1 MGGFHTFALSFSII
15 SILTGAVT
23 LYGHGLGYGGPRVMS
38 LGWLLVSA
46 MTLCVALSMAEL
58 ASALP
63 TAGALYHWSSILGGK
78 GWGWLTAW
86 MNLLGQLAIT
96 ASIDVGLAEFLAP
109 LLGLAPSRATV
120 LLLAA
125 LVLASHGLLNHVG
138 TRVVGALN
146 ALSAWYHL
154 AGVALVVLAFAA
166 LAPMQPAS
174 FLLQGVSHQPVPS
187 YAYGFAVG
195 LLQAQWTFTGYDAS
209 AHVSEETRDARRNA
223 PWGIV
228 LSVAVSAVAGALLLA
243 AVTLSIQDLRLA
255 TSAPNAFIYV
265 STHAL
270 GARLG
275 SMVVWV
281 CVGAMWF
288 CGLGSVTSCSRM
300 LWAFA
305 RDGGVPWSPSL
316 AAVSDTFKTPHNAV
330 WTSVVG
336 AFLVALWSG
345 AYSVMTALSTL
356 ALYVSYALPVA
367 LAVRARRRGSH
378 PPFGPWNLG
387 RWRGVVNA
395 LALGWVVV
403 VSVLFVL
410 PPNLRTGYTFLGALG
425 ALGAAWALRERR
437 RFRGPPGLVES
448 G

>member
-1 MGGFHTFALSFSII
+1 
-15 SILTGAVT
+15 
-23 LYGHGLGYGGPRVMS
+23 
-38 LGWLLVSA
+38 

-78 GWGWLTAW
+78 GLGWLTAW

-96 ASIDVGLAEFLAP
+96 ASIDVGLAEFLAA
-109 LLGLAPSRATV
+109 LLGLSPARGTV
-120 LLLAA
+120 LALAA
-125 LVLASHGLLNHVG
+125 LILASHGFLNHVG
-138 TRVVGALN
+138 TRVVGVLN

-154 AGVALVVLAFAA
+154 AGVALVVAAFAL
-166 LAPMQPAS
+166 LAPHQPPE
-174 FLLQGVSHQPVPS
+174 FLLVGVTHQPVPS

-228 LSVAVSAVAGALLLA
+228 LSVAVSAVAGAALLA
-243 AVTLSIQDLRLA
+243 AVTLSIRDLDA
-255 TSAPNAFIYV
+255 AAAAPNAFLYI
-265 STHAL
+265 STSAL
-270 GARLG
+270 GPRVGYA
-275 SMVVWV
+275 MVWV

-305 RDGGVPWSPSL
+305 RDGGVPFSPQVAS
-316 AAVSDTFKTPHNAV
+316 VSEVFTTPHVAV
-330 WTSVVG
+330 WTSVSG
-336 AFLVALWSG
+336 AFAVALWSG

-356 ALYVSYALPVA
+356 ALYVSYALPVG
-367 LAVRARRRGSH
+367 LAVRARWRGRH
-378 PPFGPWNLG
+378 PPRGPWHLG
-387 RWRGVVNA
+387 RYTLVVSL
-395 LALGWVVV
+395 LALGWVAV

-410 PPNLRTGYTFLGALG
+410 PPNARTGYTFLGALG
-425 ALGAAWALRERR
+425 VLGAAWFLGVRR
-437 RFRGPPGLVES
+437 RFRGPPGI